1 MRLFRSIPL
10 IGLFA
15 FAAFAQK
22 DAPKPKNIKP
32 GFNLFSKDQD
42 VQMGREYATQIEQQ
56 MVVIKDE
63 QINAFVRNIGE
74 RLAKSSLA
82 DKYPYSFKVVQEKSI
97 NAFALPGGPT
107 FTHTGL
113 ITAADTE
120 AQIAGV
126 LAHEISH
133 VALRHGTNQASKA
146 NLMQLPAVLGGAM
159 LGNGGI
165 TGTLAQ
171 LGIGLGAN
179 SLIMKFSRNAES
191 DADLLGVRIMSEAGY
206 NPIGMAQFFEK
217 LQAESGRSG
226 RVQEFFASH
235 PNPENRV
242 KKVQAEILLL
252 PARQYQNDTADITRV
267 KALIQGMPELPKP
280 KPQPGQGQPQGGQ
293 GGQQGG
299 GVQAGGNPS
308 NPSAA
313 RPSRGLREFQSRAV
327 SFGYPDNWQV
337 MGDQNAQEV
346 MIASP
351 AGIFQNGAI
360 GYGVIAGLHQ
370 SRNRPNLQNDT
381 AELIRAFQQRDQS
394 LKAGSSK
401 GFRLSSGSN
410 AIATRLQGQSPF
422 QNTNEAAVL
431 VSVEHPAGLFY
442 MLLIAPENDLG
453 NAQPAFDQM
462 IDSIR
467 IPR

>member
-1 MRLFRSIPL
+1 MRPFRSFSL
-10 IGLFA
+10 IALFA
-15 FAAFAQK
+15 VAALAQK

-32 GFNLFSKDQD
+32 GFNLFSKEQD
-42 VQMGREYATQIEQQ
+42 VQMGREYAGQIEQQ
-56 MVVIKDE
+56 MVVVKDE

-74 RLAKSSLA
+74 RLARSSFA

-113 ITAADTE
+113 IMAADTE

-146 NLMQLPAVLGGAM
+146 NLMQLPALLGGAM
-159 LGNGGI
+159 VGNGGI

-179 SLIMKFSRNAES
+179 GILMKFSRNAES
-191 DADLLGVRIMSEAGY
+191 DSDLLGVRIMSEAGY

-217 LQAESGRSG
+217 LQAESGKSGG
-226 RVQEFFASH
+226 RVAEFFASH

-242 KKVQAEILLL
+242 KKVQSEILLL
-252 PARQYQNDTADITRV
+252 PSRQYDADSGQLARIKQIV
-267 KALIQGMPELPKP
+267 QGMPDVPKP
-280 KPQPGQGQPQGGQ
+280 KPQPGQQGGQ
-293 GGQQGG
+293 GGQGG
-299 GVQAGGNPS
+299 GVQPGGNPS

-351 AGIFQNGAI
+351 SGIFQNGAI
-360 GYGVIAGLHQ
+360 GYGAIAGLYQ

-394 LKAGSSK
+394 LKPGGSK
-401 GFRLSSGSN
+401 GFRLASGAN
-410 AIATRLQGQSPF
+410 AIATRMQGQSPF
-422 QNTNEAAVL
+422 QNTNEAAIL
-431 VSVEHPAGLFY
+431 VSVEHPSGLFY